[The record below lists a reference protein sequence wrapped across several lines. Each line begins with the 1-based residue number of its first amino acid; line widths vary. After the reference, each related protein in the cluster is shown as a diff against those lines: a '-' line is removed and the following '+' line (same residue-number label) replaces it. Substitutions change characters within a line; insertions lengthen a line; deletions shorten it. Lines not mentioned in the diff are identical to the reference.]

1 MIVQLNYTMSMS
13 FNRRNSNKKIS
24 TGHNNHI
31 NSQAVYSL
39 VSNIPPGK
47 VVTYGQLATSLGNS
61 RAARGIGKVL
71 NKNPRPVIVP
81 CHRVVCSDGHVGG
94 YMYGKKRK
102 ISLLIK
108 EGIPVDDDIIKDF
121 EKYRISS

>member
-1 MIVQLNYTMSMS
+1 MCNITRLCLCLSTEEIVI
-13 FNRRNSNKKIS
+13 KKQVP
-24 TGHNNHI
+24 GHNNHI

-108 EGIPVDDDIIKDF
+108 EGIPIDNDIIKDF

>member
-1 MIVQLNYTMSMS
+1 MCNTSTTSMS
-13 FNRRNSNKKIS
+13 FNKRNSHKKTG
-24 TGHNNHI
+24 TGHTNHI

-39 VSNIPPGK
+39 VSNIPTGK

-102 ISLLIK
+102 ISLLVK
-108 EGIPVDDDIIKDF
+108 EGIPIDNDLIKDF

>member
-1 MIVQLNYTMSMS
+1 MIVQHNYTMSMS
-13 FNRRNSNKKIS
+13 FNRRNSNKKTN
-24 TGHNNHI
+24 TGHI

-39 VSNIPPGK
+39 VSNSPPGK

-108 EGIPVDDDIIKDF
+108 EGIPIDNDIIKDF
-121 EKYRISS
+121 EKYRLSS